1 MKDLIGKTGI
11 ILIALLFLA
20 VPLVFAHTEPANDT
34 HEEEGAGLEFGV
46 ISGLVTLICV
56 ISTVVTGRLMKKG
69 KVKVR
74 THHMLAYVTV
84 ALALFHGIYNF
95 VTH

>member
-1 MKDLIGKTGI
+1 
-11 ILIALLFLA
+11 
-20 VPLVFAHTEPANDT
+20 
-34 HEEEGAGLEFGV
+34 LEFGV

-56 ISTVVTGRLMKKG
+56 ISTVVAGRLMKKG
-69 KVKVR
+69 KVKAR
-74 THHMLAYVTV
+74 THHALAHVLV

>member
-1 MKDLIGKTGI
+1 MKDLIDKTGI

-34 HEEEGAGLEFGV
+34 HEEEGEGLEFGV
-46 ISGLVTLICV
+46 LSGLITFICV

-74 THHMLAYVTV
+74 IHHALAYILVG
-84 ALALFHGIYNF
+84 LALFHGIYNF
-95 VTH
+95 LTH

>member
-1 MKDLIGKTGI
+1 MKDPSGKIVI
-11 ILIALLFLA
+11 ILIGLAFLSA
-20 VPLVFAHTEPANDT
+20 PLVFAHAEPANDT
-34 HEEEGAGLEFGV
+34 HEEEGEGLEFGV

-56 ISTVVTGRLMKKG
+56 ISTVVAGRLMKKG

-74 THHMLAYVTV
+74 THHTLAYVTV

>member
-11 ILIALLFLA
+11 ILVTLLLLSA
-20 VPLVFAHTEPANDT
+20 PLVFAHTEPANDT
-34 HEEEGAGLEFGV
+34 HENEDEGLKFGV

-56 ISTVVTGRLMKKG
+56 ISTVVAGRLMKKG

-74 THHMLAYVTV
+74 THHALAYILVG
-84 ALALFHGIYNF
+84 LALFHGIYNF
-95 VTH
+95 LTH